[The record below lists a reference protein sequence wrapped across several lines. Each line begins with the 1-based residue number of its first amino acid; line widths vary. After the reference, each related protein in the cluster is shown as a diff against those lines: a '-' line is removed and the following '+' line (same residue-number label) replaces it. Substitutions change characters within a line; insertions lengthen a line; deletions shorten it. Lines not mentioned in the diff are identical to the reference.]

1 MLTYSTIF
9 NAIPL
14 TVEYTDEDEVIVER
28 ILAGGVDITDIVR
41 SEVFASLEAEI
52 EAALVR
58 ESAEQQGE
66 EWLDN
71 YVEQLR

>member
-1 MLTYSTIF
+1 MLTYSTTF

-14 TVEYTDEDEVIVER
+14 TAEYTDDDEVIVER
-28 ILAGGVDITDIVR
+28 ILAGGVDITDIVQAH
-41 SEVFASLEAEI
+41 VFASLEAEI

-71 YVEQLR
+71 YVEQMR